1 MAYGYLGI
9 VATIFF
15 FSSAYMHMSPYFM
28 HINNHFFD
36 LFVNFKDMRLNL
48 LIEND
53 LIIILSIIL
62 VWTSSTLIHLF
73 VSYLSDFLGINKRR
87 FTSAFVGLLI
97 LALSV
102 RVILFTFMQMS
113 IITIDLYWGVSPSD
127 TFLKFCL
134 FDILGI
140 IITSVFNIYLL
151 QNYFETRR

>member
-1 MAYGYLGI
+1 
-9 VATIFF
+9 
-15 FSSAYMHMSPYFM
+15 M